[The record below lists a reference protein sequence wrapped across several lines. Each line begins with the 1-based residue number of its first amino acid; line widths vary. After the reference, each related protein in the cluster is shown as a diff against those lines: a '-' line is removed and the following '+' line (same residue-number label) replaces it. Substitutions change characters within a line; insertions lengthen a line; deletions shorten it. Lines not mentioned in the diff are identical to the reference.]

1 MDYKDVE
8 QKLKEAAEQI
18 KVRDFSLVWEN
29 VKKKVRSEKPVK
41 RHFHFQWQTALATAA
56 ACVVIASPFVA
67 IPFLDAPA
75 PIYLSENLEA
85 VSVEKEEFETQ
96 LKNVNIQIVNLSNY
110 YVIDYALYETDTNE
124 VKGGKIDLTDD
135 LNNSTCWV
143 SVSFYEENVQL
154 DDITVQY
161 DLTYTVGSAVIEYR
175 VKEAYP
181 TESMYVYDI
190 KANCNG
196 VNYLMEY
203 TCLTDDITP
212 FLQEFFS

>member
-29 VKKKVRSEKPVK
+29 VKKKVHSEEPVK
-41 RHFHFQWQTALATAA
+41 RRWRFQWQTALATAA
-56 ACVVIASPFVA
+56 ACAVIACPFVA
-67 IPFLDAPA
+67 IPFLDVPA
-75 PIYLSENLEA
+75 PLYMTANLEA

-96 LKNVNIQIVNLSNY
+96 LENVDFEIVDISMYFGDGYTLF
-110 YVIDYALYETDTNE
+110 ETETCE
-124 VKGGKIDLTDD
+124 VKGGKVDLVDAP
-135 LNNSTCWV
+135 NNSTWLL
-143 SVSFYEENVQL
+143 SVWFYEETVQL
-154 DDITVQY
+154 DDEIAVY
-161 DLTYTVGSAVIEYR
+161 DLTYTVGFAVIEYR

>member
-29 VKKKVRSEKPVK
+29 VKNKVRTEKPVK
-41 RHFHFQWQTALATAA
+41 RSWRFQWQTALATVA
-56 ACVVIASPFVA
+56 ACAVIACPFVA
-67 IPFLDAPA
+67 IPFLTTPM
-75 PIYLSENLEA
+75 PVYMTTNLQA
-85 VSVEKEEFETQ
+85 INVEKDLFETQ
-96 LKNVNIQIVNLSNY
+96 LKKVQLKIVDFSKYLGDGY
-110 YVIDYALYETDTNE
+110 ILYQTETGQ
-124 VKGGKIDLTDD
+124 VKGGFVTLMGDTWL
-135 LNNSTCWV
+135 L
-143 SVSFYEENVQL
+143 SVRFYEETVVL
-154 DDITVQY
+154 DDATVPY
-161 DLTYTVGSAVIEYR
+161 DLTYTVGAAVIEYR
-175 VKEAYP
+175 VKEAHQ

>member
-29 VKKKVRSEKPVK
+29 VKKKVRSKEPVK
-41 RHFHFQWQTALATAA
+41 RRFHFQWQTALATAA
-56 ACVVIASPFVA
+56 ACAVIACPFVA

-75 PIYLSENLEA
+75 PIYLSDNLEA

-96 LKNVNIQIVNLSNY
+96 LDNVNLEIVDISTY
-110 YVIDYALYETDTNE
+110 YADDYYLYKTETDE
-124 VKGGKIDLTDD
+124 VKGGKLNLVDD
-135 LNNSTCWV
+135 LNNSTWLL
-143 SVSFYEENVQL
+143 SVRFYEQSVQI
-154 DDITVQY
+154 DEEIADY
-161 DLTYTVGSAVIEYR
+161 DFTYTVGSTVIEYR

>member
-29 VKKKVRSEKPVK
+29 VKKKVHSEKPVK
-41 RHFHFQWQTALATAA
+41 RSWRFQWQTALATAM
-56 ACVVIASPFVA
+56 ACAVIACPFVA

-75 PIYLSENLEA
+75 PIYLSDTLETIN
-85 VSVEKEEFETQ
+85 VEKEEFETQ
-96 LKNVNIQIVNLSNY
+96 LENVDFQIVDISIYNAL
-110 YVIDYALYETDTNE
+110 DYSLYETETGE
-124 VKGGKIDLTDD
+124 VKGGFVALMGDTWL
-135 LNNSTCWV
+135 L
-143 SVSFYEENVQL
+143 SVRFYEETVVL
-154 DDITVQY
+154 DDATVPY